1 MFQYSFK
8 LTLSV
13 KGQKLCSTCKVRE
26 YRGLFYVIF
35 LQGSSN
41 FSLWLV
47 KPLVLTKLE
56 DGCWDKWLLDLGD

>member
-8 LTLSV
+8 LILSV
-13 KGQKLCSTCKVRE
+13 KGQKLCSTCTVRE
-26 YRGLFYVIF
+26 YLGLFCALF

-41 FSLWLV
+41 FSLCLV

-56 DGCWDKWLLDLGD
+56 DGLLGQVALRSG